1 MHPINK
7 IPQKYSKI
15 SIIGLG
21 YVGLPLAISFAEA
34 GLTVYGLEVD
44 QERLDLLFSGKSY
57 VKDISNERLTNVT
70 KKKGTL
76 TVSKDYKLLEK
87 ADVVIICVPT
97 PLNKT
102 KDPDM
107 SYIVDVSN
115 EILKYIHKD
124 QLIILESTV
133 YPGATE
139 EIVLPILQKSN
150 LKIGKEFFLAFSPER
165 VDPGR
170 TDWQLHN
177 TPKIIGGVTA
187 SCVNHA
193 INLYRIIVERVIP
206 VSSIRVAEMVK
217 LLENTFRAVNIGL
230 VTEIALI
237 CDRLGIDV
245 WEVIDAASTKPFGFM
260 GFQPGPGL
268 GGHCIPID
276 PHYLSWKLK
285 TLNYQTRFID
295 LASEI
300 NAGMPEYVVDKL
312 GKTLDNYGKALKGS
326 KILIIG
332 VAYKRDVEDVRDS
345 PAIDVI
351 HLLKELGAIV
361 SYHDPLIDTL
371 TVNQKEMSSIELD
384 TSALN
389 KADCIA
395 IITDH
400 SSFNWEWIVK
410 NSNLII
416 DTRNATKNV
425 PPTKT
430 PIVKI

>member
-1 MHPINK
+1 MVPK
-7 IPQKYSKI
+7 EYQI

-34 GLTVYGLEVD
+34 GLMVYGIEVN
-44 QERLDLLFSGKSY
+44 QGRLDLLSDAKSY
-57 VKDISNERLTNVT
+57 LEEISSERLKNVIDGKKTLIISN
-70 KKKGTL
+70 
-76 TVSKDYKLLEK
+76 DYKLLEK
-87 ADVVIICVPT
+87 ADAVIICVPT

-102 KDPDM
+102 KEPDL

-139 EIVLPILQKSN
+139 EIVLPILEKSN
-150 LKIGKEFFLAFSPER
+150 LKIGKDFFLAFSPER

-170 TDWQLHN
+170 SDWQLHN
-177 TPKIIGGVTA
+177 TPKVIGGVTQ
-187 SCVNHA
+187 SCVDHT
-193 INLYRIIVERVIP
+193 IELYKMIVERVIP

-230 VTEIALI
+230 VNEIALI
-237 CDRLGIDV
+237 CERLKIDV
-245 WEVIDAASTKPFGFM
+245 WEVIDTASTKPFGFM

-285 TLNYQTRFID
+285 SLNYQTRFID

-300 NAGMPEYVVDKL
+300 NAGMPQYVVDKL
-312 GKTLDNYGKALKGS
+312 RKTLGNYDKPLKGS
-326 KILIIG
+326 TILIIG
-332 VAYKRDVEDVRDS
+332 VAYKRNVKDVRDS

-351 HLLKELGAIV
+351 HLLQEQGAIV
-361 SYHDPLIDTL
+361 SYHDPLVDTL
-371 TVNQKEMSSIELD
+371 TVNQMQMSSVTLNRA
-384 TSALN
+384 ALN
-389 KADCIA
+389 KADCVA

-400 SSFNWEWIVK
+400 SSLHWEWIVK
-410 NSNLII
+410 NSTLII

-425 PPTKT
+425 PQSKT
-430 PIVKI
+430 PIVKL